1 MINDTLAFGE
11 LDSNVSQP
19 LQPLSVSLNNH
30 SAFPALQLESKSLVT
45 SATMFA
51 VGVLGNLI
59 AIIVLCISKKE
70 QKETTFYT
78 LVCGMAITDLLGT
91 CFTSPV
97 VIATYVVRS
106 WPGGV
111 LLCHFFSFSMLFF
124 GSAGMSILCAMAVE
138 RYLAINHAYFY
149 SQHIDRTMARFA
161 LLLVYLANI
170 VLCIMPSFGFGRHVR
185 HFPGTWCFLDWRA
198 MDALGACYSFLYGG
212 VMLLLIAVT
221 VLCNVLV
228 CRSLVGMNQRTG
240 IVMRTE
246 SSSCDPHHHQ
256 GGSRRRFPLR
266 LPSVASA
273 AEIQMFWLL
282 IFMTI
287 VFLVCSIPLVV
298 RIFVNQL
305 YDPAYIAAGGNP
317 DYPGDILAIRFAS
330 FNPILDPWVYI
341 LCRKNLLLKGCE
353 KLKRTVVRVKDG
365 RGDNIGWVGGQHSPP
380 SLNSNDTSYASL
392 RTASYRNDVE
402 HHQVSNRNK
411 SFTDF
416 AMRQAW
422 EYDTARVNFHPFS
435 VESTAVLGCEEEE
448 PQAAAAAVDSKQSA
462 AEAESSPT
470 PLLSAHVRKVD
481 IVTCTFSTPS
491 SCQSGK
497 CF

>member
-1 MINDTLAFGE
+1 MMMMMMINDSLTFGE
-11 LDSNVSQP
+11 IDTNVSEPP
-19 LQPLSVSLNNH
+19 LGHNSP
-30 SAFPALQLESKSLVT
+30 FPALSLDSKSLVT

-59 AIIVLCISKKE
+59 AIVVLCISKKE

-97 VIATYVVRS
+97 VIATYVANR
-106 WPGGV
+106 WPGGA

-149 SQHIDRTMARFA
+149 SQYIDRTMARIA
-161 LLLVYLANI
+161 LLLAYLINI
-170 VLCIMPSFGFGRHVR
+170 ILCIMPSFGFGQHVR

-198 MDALGACYSFLYGG
+198 TDPLGACYSFLYGG
-212 VMLLLIAVT
+212 VMLVLIAAT
-221 VLCNVLV
+221 VLCNLAV

-240 IVMRTE
+240 IVRTE
-246 SSSCDPHHHQ
+246 LCEQ
-256 GGSRRRFPLR
+256 GGSRRRFPR
-266 LPSVASA
+266 LPSVTSA

-282 IFMTI
+282 VFMTI

-305 YDPAYIAAGGNP
+305 YDPAYISAGGKP
-317 DYPGDILAIRFAS
+317 DHRSDILAIRFAS

-353 KLKRTVVRVKDG
+353 KIKRTVARVKDG
-365 RGDNIGWVGGQHSPP
+365 SGDNRGWVAGQNSPP
-380 SLNSNDTSYASL
+380 SSNSNDTSYASL
-392 RTASYRNDVE
+392 RTASYRNEAERRAPVQD
-402 HHQVSNRNK
+402 N

-416 AMRQAW
+416 AMRHAW
-422 EYDTARVNFHPFS
+422 EYDTARANFHPFS
-435 VESTAVLGCEEEE
+435 VESTAIPGCEEEE
-448 PQAAAAAVDSKQSA
+448 EEENGAPRSKQEVA
-462 AEAESSPT
+462 AKISTGRSST
-470 PLLSAHVRKVD
+470 PPLRSVHVRRVD

-491 SCQSGK
+491 SCQSAK
-497 CF
+497 CL

>member
-1 MINDTLAFGE
+1 MINHTAAFEE
-11 LDSNVSQP
+11 LDTNVSEPSQ
-19 LQPLSVSLNNH
+19 LLSLNQ
-30 SAFPALQLESKSLVT
+30 SAFPALRLEYKSLIT

-59 AIIVLCISKKE
+59 AIVVLCVSKKE

-97 VIATYVVRS
+97 VIATYVSSR
-106 WPGGV
+106 WPGGA

-161 LLLVYLANI
+161 LLVTYLANI
-170 VLCIMPSFGFGRHVR
+170 VLCIMPSFGFGQHVSQI
-185 HFPGTWCFLDWRA
+185 PGTWCFLDWRA
-198 MDALGACYSFLYGG
+198 MDPLGACYSFLYGG
-212 VMLLLIAVT
+212 VMIMLIAVT
-221 VLCNVLV
+221 VLCNLAV
-228 CRSLVGMNQRTG
+228 CRTLVGMNQRTG
-240 IVMRTE
+240 IVRTE
-246 SSSCDPHHHQ
+246 LCEQ
-256 GGSRRRFPLR
+256 GCSRRRFPR
-266 LPSVASA
+266 LPSVTSA
-273 AEIQMFWLL
+273 AEIQMFWLMIL
-282 IFMTI
+282 MTI

-305 YDPAYIAAGGNP
+305 YGPSYISAGMKP
-317 DYPGDILAIRFAS
+317 DYRSDLLAVRFAS

-353 KLKRTVVRVKDG
+353 KLKRTVNRVRDG
-365 RGDNIGWVGGQHSPP
+365 GGDNIGWAEGQNSPQ
-380 SLNSNDTSYASL
+380 SLNSNDTSYASI
-392 RTASYRNDVE
+392 RTSSYRNDRD
-402 HHQVSNRNK
+402 HHGLIQNK

-416 AMRQAW
+416 ALRQAW
-422 EYDTARVNFHPFS
+422 EYDTARVSFHPFS
-435 VESTAVLGCEEEE
+435 VESTATLGCDDEVEGN
-448 PQAAAAAVDSKQSA
+448 SKQEA
-462 AEAESSPT
+462 AKASPGRSVT
-470 PLLSAHVRKVD
+470 PLLPAHIRRMD

-491 SCQSGK
+491 SCESAK
-497 CF
+497 CL